1 MLGAALAALI
11 STPVQA
17 TGMDSSTECLAKNMY
32 FEARNQG
39 TAGWLAVTAVVLN
52 RVNDK
57 HFPNRICSVI
67 TQGPTRPARKNKNIR
82 IPIKHRCQFSW
93 FCDGK
98 SDNPKQVKDSDMKN
112 MPMVAYL
119 GFSIHGDEA
128 SGTEAAVLLLHHLAA
143 GQGDEIDQI
152 LRNTILIIDP
162 MFNPDGRDRFENWAN
177 GNRGVVPTTDTQ
189 NREHNQPWP
198 RGSTNQYLFDLKF

>member
-11 STPVQA
+11 STPIQA
-17 TGMDSSTECLAKNMY
+17 IGMDNSVECLAKNMY

-57 HFPNRICSVI
+57 RFPNTICEVV
-67 TQGPTRPARKNKNIR
+67 TQGPTRPSWKDPSVR

-98 SDNPKQVKDSDMKN
+98 SDNPKHEKSYNQMLDF
-112 MPMVAYL
+112 A
-119 GFSIHGDEA
+119 E
-128 SGTEAAVLLLHHLAA
+128 LLLSGAVDFIDITDGAQFYHADYVRPSWA
-143 GQGDEIDQI
+143 RTKKRTIEIEDHI
-152 LRNTILIIDP
+152 
-162 MFNPDGRDRFENWAN
+162 FYKW
-177 GNRGVVPTTDTQ
+177 
-189 NREHNQPWP
+189 
-198 RGSTNQYLFDLKF
+198 K